1 MNHRERFVRQMHYQ
15 PVDRPPIWDFGFWDE
30 TLDAWRDQGMPA
42 DVSPDDFFGMDPQW
56 KSLSVNI
63 SLLPAFEFT
72 VLEDR
77 GDTQVVQQTD
87 GVIALQRKWMRTIP
101 HYIDWTLKDRAS
113 WQEHFKPRLDP
124 QTPGRIPDDFA
135 ERCRANADA
144 VRDYPIG
151 IAAGS
156 LFGWIR
162 NWMGLENVSL
172 LLYDDPGLF
181 AEMVETLA
189 DLTCSVL
196 SRALQIA
203 RDAGLTYD
211 YATMWEDMCYKQGP
225 LIAPEL
231 VSKYMK
237 PHYRRIT
244 DLLSRYG
251 IGLVVL
257 DCDGRIDK
265 LIPIWLDAGVNVMF
279 PLEVGT
285 WQADPVE
292 YRRRFGRD
300 LLMMGGFDKRILAS
314 SKQAIEQEVH
324 RLAPLVEEG
333 GYIGFCDHRV
343 PADVP
348 LDNYLY
354 YVTLAK
360 RVWGRD
366 IDVRPTGISAGR
378 AC

>member
-251 IGLVVL
+251 IDLVVL